1 MKRITTAKRIYKKK
15 LSSHNSF
22 VNPLLRSSNLSYAR
36 NSYSSFNNV
45 QITQPLA
52 NSLDF
57 RFQSIPIKNSVVK
70 RNYSPNPY
78 IRYQSNSIYNSLYP
92 PKLRLNNSFIYR
104 NSIGNKFFGNQ
115 SINSLNS
122 INSFNRS
129 YSKIDIY
136 PRNSVLL
143 NLNNSLGIN
152 NNSLG
157 MNNNSLGM
165 NTNQKYISN
174 YISLNTNLK
183 EPGEKLNISEFQ
195 ILGEI
200 GKGTYGKIYRVKW
213 IINNKY
219 YALKRENLKDAN
231 EVKKSQDIF
240 RIIKDFEKKTNCNGI
255 INLYSNFYFQRGLGF
270 KYYELMEMCERDF
283 EKEIKIRSQYYL
295 FYTET
300 ELRNIMLQLIS
311 TLSLLQKYH
320 ITHRDIKPQNILLS
334 NGRYK
339 LSDFG
344 QIRIMQREGVVV
356 QRVRGSELY
365 MSPILFYGLRAKK
378 YQVRHNTYKSD
389 VFSLGMCL
397 FFAAG
402 LSFNGPVEIR
412 EVNDMRKKAEILNR
426 HLSVRYSS
434 KLIKILHL
442 MLQTEEK
449 NRPDFILLEEAI
461 KSYGL

>member
-143 NLNNSLGIN
+143 NLNNSLG
-152 NNSLG
+152 

-165 NTNQKYISN
+165 NINQKYISN

-183 EPGEKLNISEFQ
+183 E
-195 ILGEI
+195 
-200 GKGTYGKIYRVKW
+200 
-213 IINNKY
+213 
-219 YALKRENLKDAN
+219 AN

-412 EVNDMRKKAEILNR
+412 EVNDMKKKAEILNR